1 MIEFHKLASFLQ
13 TFKNS
18 KTAHKN
24 SITLLMHTESFEK
37 QIHVAIKCINDEI
50 FIHFEESK
58 MSL

>member
-37 QIHVAIKCINDEI
+37 QIHVATKCINNEI
-50 FIHFEESK
+50 FIHF
-58 MSL
+58 